1 MPRMDNKETSRR
13 FPPPPAPHPPPP
25 QDASDASNPLNRPN
39 TSGAEFGSPGGL
51 SGARQFPRLQQP
63 QPGQGIPGTHEFT
76 QNPVP
81 NDPGR
86 ADNAHA
92 TIWAGIRQHGPTGHA
107 VHPPG
112 QQYGQDG
119 GRGEIRTVFAGYGGP
134 TLSELQPAVS
144 PQVCSI
150 FAPSHDVHPQASLY

>member
-25 QDASDASNPLNRPN
+25 QDASDSSNLLNRPN

-51 SGARQFPRLQQP
+51 SAARQPPRPQQP
-63 QPGQGIPGTHEFT
+63 QPGQGIPGTDEFT

-92 TIWAGIRQHGPTGHA
+92 TIWAGIRQHAPTDYSVLTQGHQF
-107 VHPPG
+107 G
-112 QQYGQDG
+112 QEG
-119 GRGEIRTVFAGYGGP
+119 GRGQAQSVAVGYSEP
-134 TLSELQPAVS
+134 VSSLSPSTAS
-144 PQVCSI
+144 SQVCHI
-150 FAPSHDVHPQASLY
+150 YLLHVDIIYHLRL